1 MSAEYELKT
10 IVRVDPDLSDL
21 VPAFLEHKRAD
32 ADRISAAADS
42 EDYAELG
49 RIGHKIKGEG
59 GSYGFD
65 AITHIGA
72 EVERCTEA
80 RDFAA
85 VRRCADELRAYID
98 SVEVVFE

>member
-1 MSAEYELKT
+1 MPAEYELKI

-32 ADRISAAADS
+32 ADHIIAAADT

-72 EVERCTEA
+72 AVERCAKA
-80 RDFAA
+80 RDLAA
-85 VRRCADELRAYID
+85 VRRCAQELRSYID